1 MKEIKIT
8 DIQGIKIGHAENIE
22 AGTGCTVI
30 ICEKG
35 AYAGVDVRGGAPA
48 SRETQLLNPVNL
60 VEQVH
65 AVVLSGGS
73 AFGLDCAAGVME
85 YLEGHDIGFDVQVTK
100 VPIVCGAALF
110 DLVVGDY
117 KIRPDKKM
125 GYDACVQAS
134 DKECLQGSVGAGT
147 GASVGKLLGMD
158 RAMRGGIGIYGA
170 QIGDLKVASIVAVN
184 CLGDVIHP
192 DTGERAAGLLDE
204 AKKKVISTEEEMY
217 KTYSNKT
224 NLFSGNTTIGVVIT
238 NGKMNKPQATKVAS
252 MTHNGFA
259 RSMRPAHSMFDGDT
273 IYALSTSEVDAD
285 VNVIGALGAETM
297 AKAVYQAV
305 ISADSRYGI
314 LAHRDL

>member
-110 DLVVGDY
+110 DLVVGDH

-158 RAMRGGIGIYGA
+158 RAMRGGIGIYGV